1 MRFNRTPSKAR
12 KNKKVSWHPIP
23 HIFKI
28 KLQVDNKP
36 HFDFAQNLYIL
47 FLCSE
52 TKEIRKYRLSIWL
65 MKIQCDASIIPFL
78 KNCTGKSCSSIFLSI
93 NVRRNILRT
102 KAHDFIVSWE
112 SAIGWSEFRRR
123 KMAGQCVS
131 SIKPELFPRKFT
143 LRPNKRVS
151 IGPCC
156 EFDLYP
162 EQTSISYRP
171 RWKEFQLCPTPMFPF
186 G

>member
-1 MRFNRTPSKAR
+1 M
-12 KNKKVSWHPIP
+12 
-23 HIFKI
+23 
-28 KLQVDNKP
+28 
-36 HFDFAQNLYIL
+36 YIL

-52 TKEIRKYRLSIWL
+52 TKEIRKYHLSIQL
-65 MKIQCDASIIPFL
+65 IKIQSDTSVIPFL
-78 KNCTGKSCSSIFLSI
+78 KNSISKSCSSIFLSI

-102 KAHDFIVSWE
+102 KAHDFTVSWK
-112 SAIGWSEFRRR
+112 AVIGWSEFRRR

-151 IGPCC
+151 IAPCR

-171 RWKEFQLCPTPMFPF
+171 R
-186 G
+186 